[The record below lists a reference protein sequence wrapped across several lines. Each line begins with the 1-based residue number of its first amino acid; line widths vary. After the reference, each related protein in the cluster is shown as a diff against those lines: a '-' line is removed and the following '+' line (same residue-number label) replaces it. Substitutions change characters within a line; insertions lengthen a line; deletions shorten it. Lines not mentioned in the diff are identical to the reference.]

1 MIGVGGRAIGIYES
15 DWLLVPLA
23 GGVIC
28 IRARGDCDGN
38 AIGIGGRVK
47 GMR

>member
-15 DWLLVPLA
+15 DWLLA